1 MESPDL
7 LGLTVSLTSSTLI
20 LAFVAGLMPRLVGDE
35 PNPVVGIR
43 TKATISSPEA
53 WQLAHRI
60 AWPLLRRTAWTA
72 VVGLYM
78 QVVIGVV
85 TGFGSVVSA
94 VASTVVFLAVLLV
107 LLCAALKGKRRG
119 KIVAGA
125 DHLGPHLSEVP

>member
-1 MESPDL
+1 MK
-7 LGLTVSLTSSTLI
+7 
-20 LAFVAGLMPRLVGDE
+20 

-107 LLCAALKGKRRG
+107 LLCAALKGNAAAKSLRR
-119 KIVAGA
+119 
-125 DHLGPHLSEVP
+125 

>member
-1 MESPDL
+1 L
-7 LGLTVSLTSSTLI
+7 LGLTASLSSSTLV
-20 LAFVAGLMPRLVGDE
+20 LAFVAGILPRVVGDE

-60 AWPLLRRTAWTA
+60 AWPLLRRTVWTA
-72 VVGLYM
+72 VVGLCM
-78 QVVIGVV
+78 QVAIGVV

-107 LLCAALKGKRRG
+107 LLCAALKGNAAAKSLRR
-119 KIVAGA
+119 
-125 DHLGPHLSEVP
+125 